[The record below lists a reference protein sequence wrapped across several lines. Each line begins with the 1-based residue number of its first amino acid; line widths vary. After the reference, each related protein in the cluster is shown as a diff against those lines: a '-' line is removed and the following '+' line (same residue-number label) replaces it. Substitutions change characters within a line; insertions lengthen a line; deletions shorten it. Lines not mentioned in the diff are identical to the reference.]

1 MPRQSTH
8 CTGHS
13 VYNVCPPAVKI
24 RIQTDT
30 KGRAET
36 LVIVL
41 LPSLRS
47 FSVWSVFQRLF
58 VENLSADSHQ
68 TPFCAAGAISYFVLF
83 MSRLRAVRAHPRGHQ
98 DSVLTK
104 IRLEKG
110 LLAHKHAS
118 WRKVEKL
125 LYSAASCCA
134 GNLALGRSES
144 GGFVLPQSS
153 WLPPTPTAGGT
164 HLEQAGG

>member
-1 MPRQSTH
+1 MSWRLYGIVLYFETTLPTQISWSIIAIYHVPNAMPRQSTH

-13 VYNVCPPAVKI
+13 VYPVCPPAVKI

-41 LPSLRS
+41 LPSLS
-47 FSVWSVFQRLF
+47 VLFSLIFQRLF

-68 TPFCAAGAISYFVLF
+68 TPFCSAGAISYFVLF

-110 LLAHKHAS
+110 LVEHKHTS
-118 WRKVEKL
+118 
-125 LYSAASCCA
+125 
-134 GNLALGRSES
+134 
-144 GGFVLPQSS
+144 
-153 WLPPTPTAGGT
+153 
-164 HLEQAGG
+164 